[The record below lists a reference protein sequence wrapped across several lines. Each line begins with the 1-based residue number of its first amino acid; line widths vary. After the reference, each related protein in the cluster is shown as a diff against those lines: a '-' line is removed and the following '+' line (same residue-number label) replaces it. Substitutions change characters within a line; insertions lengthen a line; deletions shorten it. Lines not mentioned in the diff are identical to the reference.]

1 MTKLNIAVAGSS
13 GRMGRAL
20 LAAVMK
26 DSDLHL
32 QAALEVDGN
41 PYHCKRCG

>member
-1 MTKLNIAVAGSS
+1 MTILNIAIAGSS

-32 QAALEVDGN
+32 QAALEMDVMF
-41 PYHCKRCG
+41 